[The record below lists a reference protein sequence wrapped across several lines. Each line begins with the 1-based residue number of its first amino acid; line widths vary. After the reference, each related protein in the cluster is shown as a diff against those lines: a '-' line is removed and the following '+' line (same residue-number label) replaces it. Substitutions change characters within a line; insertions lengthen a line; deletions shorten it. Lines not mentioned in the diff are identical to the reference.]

1 MAQVDA
7 EQRLEASVFTS
18 KSKESREVKNL
29 ERMINY
35 DVRGSGSSRGKGRGH
50 LL

>member
-18 KSKESREVKNL
+18 KSKESREMKNL
-29 ERMINY
+29 ECTTNY
-35 DVRGSGSSRGKGRGH
+35 DARSSGSSWGKASGH